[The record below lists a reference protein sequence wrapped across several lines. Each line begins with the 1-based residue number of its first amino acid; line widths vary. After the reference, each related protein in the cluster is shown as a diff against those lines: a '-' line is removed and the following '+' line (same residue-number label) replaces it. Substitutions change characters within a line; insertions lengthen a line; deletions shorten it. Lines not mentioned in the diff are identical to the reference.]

1 VTPLP
6 EVLGGGGVW
15 AHRLDRAKHAPTWA
29 GGEGAFQAGG
39 RWNPVGTRA
48 VYCAL
53 DPSTAILEV
62 AVHKGFRVLDTQPH
76 VMTAFQVAE
85 PARIKVFAPGD
96 IPEADWLDSNNAT
109 PERRAWGAEQLQK
122 HGIIVIP
129 SAVSRQSWNLIFL
142 APMVPETFQ
151 NLTQSDFVLDPRLN
165 ATRA

>member
-1 VTPLP
+1 MTPLP
-6 EVLGGGGVW
+6 EALGGGGVW
-15 AHRLDRAKHAPTWA
+15 AHRLDRAKHAPTWS

-76 VMTAFQVAE
+76 VMTAFQVAD
-85 PARIKVFAPGD
+85 PTRVKVFAPEDFPDLG
-96 IPEADWLDSNNAT
+96 WLDPGNAT
-109 PERRAWGAEQLQK
+109 PERRAWGAEQLQT

-151 NLTQSDFVLDPRLN
+151 NLSQTPFVLDPRLN
-165 ATRA
+165 AARG

>member
-76 VMTAFQVAE
+76 VMTAFQIAE
-85 PARIKVFAPGD
+85 PASIKVFAPGD
-96 IPEADWLDSNNAT
+96 IPEPEWLDPNNAT
-109 PERRAWGAEQLQK
+109 PERRAWGAEKLQK